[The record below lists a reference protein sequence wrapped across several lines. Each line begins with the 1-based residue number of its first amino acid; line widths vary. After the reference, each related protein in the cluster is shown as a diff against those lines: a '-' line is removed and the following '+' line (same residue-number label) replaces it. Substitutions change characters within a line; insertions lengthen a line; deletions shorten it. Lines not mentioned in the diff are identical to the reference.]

1 MPCPNVWS
9 KKSPTWGKI
18 QYYPWIKHEGYEN
31 KGNDHQLKKLMIVI
45 QTLLVSVL
53 GNVYKTVW
61 RICILMLGRKEDMTE
76 RRREWSDL
84 PIRSQT
90 LASPGLKHKV
100 LNQVVI
106 IILTQSNPQSARS
119 AQLQLIYKEICSS
132 LRRELAFS
140 SRSWKLKVNIQKSG
154 THECLLAV
162 VPLAQ
167 VTAIHEMLWFLQI
180 YIIQM
185 YNNIFMKLII
195 Y

>member
-18 QYYPWIKHEGYEN
+18 QYHPWIKHEGYEN

-61 RICILMLGRKEDMTE
+61 RICILMLGCKEDMTE

-90 LASPGLKHKV
+90 LTSPGLKHKV

-106 IILTQSNPQSARS
+106 IILTQSIPQSARS

-132 LRRELAFS
+132 LRGELAFS

-154 THECLLAV
+154 THECVLAV

>member
-1 MPCPNVWS
+1 MPCPKVWS

-18 QYYPWIKHEGYEN
+18 QYYPWIKQSYEN
-31 KGNDHQLKKLMIVI
+31 KGNDHQLKKLLIVI

-61 RICILMLGRKEDMTE
+61 RICILMSGRKEDMTE

-119 AQLQLIYKEICSS
+119 AQLQLIYKEICRS
-132 LRRELAFS
+132 LRRELTFS

>member
-1 MPCPNVWS
+1 MPCPKVWS

-18 QYYPWIKHEGYEN
+18 QYYPWIKQSYEN
-31 KGNDHQLKKLMIVI
+31 KGNDHQLKKLLIVI

-119 AQLQLIYKEICSS
+119 AQLQLIYKEICRS
-132 LRRELAFS
+132 LRRELTFS